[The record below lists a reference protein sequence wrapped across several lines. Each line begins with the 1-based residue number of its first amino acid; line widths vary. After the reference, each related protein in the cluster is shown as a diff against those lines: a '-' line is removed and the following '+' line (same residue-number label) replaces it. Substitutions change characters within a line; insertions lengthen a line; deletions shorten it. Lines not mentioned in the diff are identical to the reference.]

1 MRGKKEKKGLHAGET
16 ELKTKQ
22 FIQNRENE
30 RWGKERERRD
40 KKLRKDERGGGG
52 GGRGGQETDT
62 ERGGTETLAVGGHGC
77 RRGDCGM
84 QLKLAWTLSLSL
96 RPGHGA
102 LSGTNTHTQTH
113 TDTHA

>member
-1 MRGKKEKKGLHAGET
+1 MRGKKKKRLHAGET

-52 GGRGGQETDT
+52 GRGRGGQETDT

-96 RPGHGA
+96 GPGHGA

-113 TDTHA
+113 TDTRA